1 MGKPE
6 IKSIDSLMKYL
17 RDTHH
22 IAIKGSVQKRKLRN
36 IGYYHGFKGY
46 RYITNPANK
55 VAYND
60 FNQLIAVNEFDMRLK
75 ALFYPQ
81 LMFIETALKNYVLEI
96 VLREGRNKDFN
107 YIYSC
112 LLIDYKKYRVG
123 CDDYK
128 KAIRKRL
135 ELRNT
140 IYNVLTEN
148 YNRRRLVQHFYHKDL
163 SVPIWAIF
171 EMLTLGYFG
180 DFVHCLELNCR
191 KQLSIELGINQGCD
205 SNARL
210 PEIIIYVIRELRN
223 AVAHNDVIFDAR
235 FRTFQI
241 GNPLLNCLTYD
252 TKVTNIDFNTIVDY
266 VVLIVYLLKNLNVS
280 RTDIKKIISEFENI
294 TETLR
299 KKISISIFSQ
309 IIPTDTRNKLSLL
322 RDFVRK

>member
-107 YIYSC
+107 NIYSC

-123 CDDYK
+123 YDDYK

-148 YNRRRLVQHFYHKDL
+148 YNRRRLVQHFYHKDVT
-163 SVPIWAIF
+163 VPIWAIF
-171 EMLTLGYFG
+171 EMLTLGHFG
-180 DFVHCLELNCR
+180 DFVHCLKLNCR

-210 PEIIIYVIRELRN
+210 PETIIYVIRELRN

-252 TKVTNIDFNTIVDY
+252 TKVTNIDFKTIVDY
-266 VVLIVYLLKNLNVS
+266 LVLIVYLLKNLNVS

-309 IIPTDTRNKLSLL
+309 IILTDTRNKLSLL